1 MRTKS
6 SVLNMAAAW
15 GGQMVAL
22 LMQLI
27 VRMVFVQ
34 YLSNEY
40 LGLSGLF
47 SNILS
52 MLSLV
57 ELGVGPAMTFS
68 LYKPLAEHDTEK
80 VKSLMRLYQVA
91 YRAIGAIILALGVLT
106 IPIYPYLINGKPD
119 IPYLNLIYFLFVFN
133 TGVSYFYSYKR
144 SLISSDQ
151 KRYVET
157 LTHYLFYFLY
167 NLVQIVVLV
176 LTQNYI
182 LFLVCQVVSTVLEN
196 FTLSK
201 MADRMY
207 PYLKEK
213 SIAPLPQEDVAM
225 IKRNVGAMVFH
236 KVGAIIV
243 NGTDNILITKFIG
256 LAVTG
261 LYSNYTI
268 ILNALKLIV
277 SQVFKSITASV
288 GNLNAVESEKKI
300 TEVFYKTLFAN
311 FWIYGF
317 CAICLECLFQPFI
330 SIWLGEQFLLDQFTV
345 TMLVLSFFFAG
356 MRQAVLTF
364 RDATATYYYDRYK
377 PLFESVVNL
386 IASIALVQSMGIA
399 GIFLGTII
407 STLTVCTWVE
417 PYVLYKHVLKCPLK
431 DYFKK
436 YLLYCVVTLIAGLVT
451 YRLALLPQGNIYWVF
466 VIRCIICVVV
476 PNVIFLIVFFKTSEF
491 VYFKNMAFS
500 LAQKILKRK
509 KSA

>member
-6 SVLNMAAAW
+6 SILNMAAAW
-15 GGQMVAL
+15 GGQVVAL
-22 LMQLI
+22 LIQLI
-27 VRMVFVQ
+27 VRMVFVH
-34 YLSNEY
+34 YLSSEY

-80 VKSLMRLYQVA
+80 VKSLMRLYQIA
-91 YRAIGAIILALGVLT
+91 YRAIGIAILMLGIIT
-106 IPIYPYLINGKPD
+106 IPIYPYLINDKPN
-119 IPYLNLIYFLFVFN
+119 ISHLNLIYFLFVFN

-157 LTHYLFYFLY
+157 LTHYIFYFLY
-167 NLVQIVVLV
+167 NLAQIIALV

-182 LFLVCQVVSTVLEN
+182 LFLICQVVSTILEN
-196 FTLSK
+196 ITLSK

-213 SIAPLPQEDVAM
+213 NIAKLPQEDVAR

-236 KVGAIIV
+236 KVGTIVV
-243 NGTDNILITKFIG
+243 NGTDNILITRFIG

-261 LYSNYTI
+261 LYSNYTVV
-268 ILNALKLIV
+268 LNALKLIV

-288 GNLNAVESEKKI
+288 GNLSAVESEKKI
-300 TEVFYKTLFAN
+300 AEVFYKTLFAN

-330 SIWLGEQFLLDQFTV
+330 SIWLGKDFLLDQFTV
-345 TMLVLSFFFAG
+345 TVLVLSFFFQG

-377 PLFESVVNL
+377 PLAESLVNL
-386 IASIALVQSMGIA
+386 VASIALVQIMGIA

-407 STLTVCTWVE
+407 STLAVCTWVE
-417 PYVLYKHVLKCPLK
+417 PYVLYKHVLRCPLNE
-431 DYFKK
+431 YFKK
-436 YLLYCVVTLIAGLVT
+436 YLLYCIVTLFAGIIT
-451 YRLALLPQGNIYWVF
+451 CGLALLPRGNIYFVF
-466 VIRCIICVVV
+466 IMRGIICAVV
-476 PNVIFLIVFFKTSEF
+476 PNLIFVIVFYRTKEF
-491 VYFKNMAFS
+491 SYFKNIMSS
-500 LAQKILKRK
+500 LVLKALKIERRG
-509 KSA
+509 

>member
-6 SVLNMAAAW
+6 SFLNMAAAW
-15 GGQMVAL
+15 GGQVVAL
-22 LMQLI
+22 LIQLI

-80 VKSLMRLYQVA
+80 VKSLMRLYQIT
-91 YRAIGAIILALGVLT
+91 YRVIGAIILVLGVVT

-119 IPYLNLIYFLFVFN
+119 IPYLNLIYYLFVFN

-167 NLVQIVVLV
+167 NLAQIIVLV

-182 LFLVCQVVSTVLEN
+182 LFLVCQVASTVLEN

-201 MADRMY
+201 MADKMY

-213 SIAPLPQEDVAM
+213 DIAPLPQEDVAM

-236 KVGAIIV
+236 KVGTIVV

-268 ILNALKLIV
+268 VLNALKLIV

-288 GNLNAVESEKKI
+288 GNLSAVESEKKI

-330 SIWLGEQFLLDQFTV
+330 AIWLGERFLLDQFTV

-386 IASIALVQSMGIA
+386 IASIALVQTMGIA

-407 STLTVCTWVE
+407 STLAVCTWVE
-417 PYVLYKHVLKCPLK
+417 PYVLYKHVLKCQLK

-436 YLLYCVVTLIAGLVT
+436 YLLYCVVTLIAGLIT
-451 YRLALLPQGNIYWVF
+451 YTLTSLPQGNIYFVF
-466 VIRCIICVVV
+466 VVRCVICAVV
-476 PNVIFLIVFFKTSEF
+476 PNLIFLIAFYRTKEF
-491 VYFKNMAFS
+491 AYFKNMIITFMVKV
-500 LAQKILKRK
+500 LKIKHR
-509 KSA
+509 A

>member
-6 SVLNMAAAW
+6 SILNMAAAW
-15 GGQMVAL
+15 GGQFVAL

-27 VRMVFVQ
+27 VRMVFVH
-34 YLSNEY
+34 YLSSEY

-68 LYKPLAEHDTEK
+68 LYKPLAENDTEK
-80 VKSLMRLYQVA
+80 VKSLMRLYQIT
-91 YRAIGAIILALGVLT
+91 YRAIGAIILVLGVLT
-106 IPIYPYLINGKPD
+106 IPVYPYLINGKPD

-157 LTHYLFYFLY
+157 LAHYLFYFLY
-167 NLVQIVVLV
+167 NLGQIIVLV

-182 LFLVCQVVSTVLEN
+182 LFLLCQVASTILEN

-213 SIAPLPQEDVAM
+213 NIAPLPREDVAL

-236 KVGAIIV
+236 KVGTIVV

-261 LYSNYTI
+261 LYSNYTVV
-268 ILNALKLIV
+268 LNALKLIV

-288 GNLNAVESEKKI
+288 GNLSAVESEKKI

-330 SIWLGEQFLLDQFTV
+330 SIWLGERFLLDQFTV

-386 IASIALVQSMGIA
+386 IASIALVQTMGIA

-417 PYVLYKHVLKCPLK
+417 PYVLYKYVLKCPLI
-431 DYFKK
+431 DYFKR
-436 YLLYCVVTLIAGLVT
+436 YFLYCAITLVAGLVT
-451 YRLALLPQGNIYWVF
+451 YSLSSMVHGNVYLVF
-466 VIRCIICVVV
+466 LTRCVISTMV
-476 PNVIFLIVFFKTSEF
+476 PNFIFFAFFCKSKEFIYFRNIVSEIL
-491 VYFKNMAFS
+491 M
-500 LAQKILKRK
+500 KIINTAKCK
-509 KSA
+509 

>member
-6 SVLNMAAAW
+6 SVLNIAAAW
-15 GGQMVAL
+15 GGQVVAL
-22 LMQLI
+22 LMQLV

-57 ELGVGPAMTFS
+57 DLGVGPAMTFS

-80 VKSLMRLYQVA
+80 VKSLMRIYQVT
-91 YRAIGAIILALGVLT
+91 YRVIGTIILVLGIIT

-119 IPYLNLIYFLFVFN
+119 IPNLNLIYFLFVFN

-151 KRYVET
+151 KRYIET
-157 LTHYLFYFLY
+157 LMHYLFYFVY
-167 NLVQIVVLV
+167 NLVQIIVLA
-176 LTQNYI
+176 LTENYI
-182 LFLVCQVVSTVLEN
+182 LFLLCQVVATVMEN
-196 FTLSK
+196 LTLSK
-201 MADRMY
+201 IADRMY

-213 SIAPLPQEDVAM
+213 DVNPLPQKDVAV

-236 KVGAIIV
+236 KVGSIIV
-243 NGTDNILITKFIG
+243 NGTDNILITKFVG
-256 LAVTG
+256 LAITG

-268 ILNALKLIV
+268 VINALKLIV

-288 GNLNAVESEKKI
+288 GNLSAVENDKKI
-300 TEVFYKTLFAN
+300 TEVFNKALFVN
-311 FWIYGF
+311 FWVYGF

-330 SIWLGEQFLLDQFTV
+330 LIWLGRDFLLDQFTV
-345 TMLVLSFFFAG
+345 TMLVLSFFFSG

-377 PLFESVVNL
+377 PLFESAVNL
-386 IASIALVQSMGIA
+386 AASIILVQIMGIA
-399 GIFLGTII
+399 GVFLGTII

-417 PYVLYKHVLKCPLK
+417 PYVLYKHVLKCPLRE
-431 DYFKK
+431 YFKK
-436 YLLYCVVTLIAGLVT
+436 YLIYCVVTLIAGLIT
-451 YRLALLPQGNIYWVF
+451 YGFISLVQGNVYFVF
-466 VIRCIICVVV
+466 VVRSIVCIIV
-476 PNVIFLIVFFKTSEF
+476 PNFIFVIVFRKKQEF
-491 VYFKNMAFS
+491 VYFESMIFSIGKNFWN
-500 LAQKILKRK
+500 
-509 KSA
+509 